1 MRKIIL
7 DRADRLHRMPPEF
20 VHLDRLAAR
29 LDRKLIEVIDLS
41 RIDRRLDLD
50 PLPPVPAIEDMV
62 SPPDEKTRRAFCE
75 AVARHYE
82 NHYGVELKPDTE
94 VLPIS
99 GVAAGLYLLGLAYVD
114 PGEMVL
120 IPDPGPLVYRGAVA
134 LCGGGVQTYYLHDR
148 NNYIPDCRTVTSSL
162 AGKTK
167 LWILGY
173 PHNPSAALADQ
184 DLITEVT
191 RLARRQNILI
201 VFDGTYSFLS
211 GGDPGEIGF
220 FANPRARGTGVE
232 LVSLDIT
239 FGLGDLGLAILVG
252 NKEAIEGVRFL
263 SETSGLLPKQAAV
276 NIGLWAMRNADVLLE
291 NRRRRLAEAYT
302 VLSAALEKLAWKTR
316 WNDGLPYCWVT
327 LPRRFTSLG
336 LARRLLRRT
345 GIKIAPGAVFGEQG
359 EGYARISLR
368 GDIAK
373 MKRAASKLIEFENS
387 WRQRHRQSRS
397 PE

>member
-20 VHLDRLAAR
+20 THLDRLASR

-41 RIDRRLDLD
+41 RIARCLDTD
-50 PLPPVPAIEDMV
+50 PLPPAPAIEDLV
-62 SPPDEKTRRAFCE
+62 SPPDEKTRQAFCA

-82 NHYGVELKPDTE
+82 NQYGVQLKPDTE

-120 IPDPGPLVYRGAVA
+120 IPDPGPPIYRSAVA

-173 PHNPSAALADQ
+173 PHNPSSALADQ

-201 VFDGTYSFLS
+201 VFDGTYSLLS
-211 GGDPGEIGF
+211 GCDPGEIGF

-239 FGLGDLGLAILVG
+239 FGLGDLGLAVMVG
-252 NKEAIEGVRFL
+252 NKEAVAGVRFL
-263 SETSGLLPKQAAV
+263 GETSGLLPNQATV
-276 NIGLWAMRNADVLLE
+276 KMGL
-291 NRRRRLAEAYT
+291 
-302 VLSAALEKLAWKTR
+302 
-316 WNDGLPYCWVT
+316 
-327 LPRRFTSLG
+327 
-336 LARRLLRRT
+336 
-345 GIKIAPGAVFGEQG
+345 
-359 EGYARISLR
+359 
-368 GDIAK
+368 
-373 MKRAASKLIEFENS
+373 
-387 WRQRHRQSRS
+387 
-397 PE
+397 